1 MKIND
6 EYKTE
11 TYVGYGIHVI
21 NASGANRESL
31 KTVLF
36 KTDVYSKSSNFLITK
51 ANESVVVSNVTNR
64 SQNIF
69 TSDKFSTK
77 IKTEKA
83 VAFFSGEI
91 EAKYN
96 KNSTLSKS
104 TKSFN
109 AIKSMET
116 EQHAIIS
123 RYKAASDMK
132 EIIEQNVLAKIN
144 DIKVSPTELFDD
156 YGTHI
161 IVNAS
166 IGGSILISG
175 SYNSTNQI
183 GDKAFETLLEAACKY
198 ASANFNANLTSEK
211 EQIIDSTEIDVLS
224 YGGNPSI
231 MAGIHRLDEL
241 ERSFKSW
248 AESVLSKD
256 SQVLSKVYEYMPIWK
271 LANSKDRSTQIE
283 EVFCKLVEERYNKV
297 AKYFTL
303 PERKQVALRVLPFR
317 SKIERQKIA
326 GGIRIASSCYEQ
338 RGTLGV
344 DSGNLFCERYVKML
358 GWAINSENTFIMY
371 TNDDDNGT
379 VSFFSKS
386 EQKFLT
392 VHVNSVFDKRNLVR
406 SAIHQLYLISDNIG
420 DHEKFELEKCNNNL
434 YKIKSTYSK
443 KYIKCMDAPGAKKA
457 KGFIIFTANAD
468 FDDAREF
475 ELVDIPK
482 INRSV

>member
-11 TYVGYGIHVI
+11 TYVGYSIHVI

-51 ANESVVVSNVTNR
+51 ANESVVVSNITNR

-69 TSDKFSTK
+69 TTDKFSTK

-96 KNSTLSKS
+96 KNSNLFKS

-116 EQHAIIS
+116 EQHSIIS

-132 EIIEQNVLAKIN
+132 EIVEQNVLAKIN
-144 DIKVSPTELFDD
+144 DINVSPKELFDD

-175 SYNSTNQI
+175 VYNSTNQI

-198 ASANFNANLTSEK
+198 ASANFNANLTNEK
-211 EQIIDSTEIDVLS
+211 KQIIDSTEIDVLS

-231 MAGIHRLDEL
+231 MAGIHRVDEL

-256 SQVLSKVYEYMPIWK
+256 RQVLSKVYEYMPIWK
-271 LANSKDRSTQIE
+271 LADSKDRSTQIE

-303 PERKQVALRVLPFR
+303 PEGKKVALRVLPFR
-317 SKIERQKIA
+317 SQIERQKTA
-326 GGIRIASSCYEQ
+326 GGIRVAPPSCYER

-344 DSGNLFCERYVKML
+344 DSENLFYERHVKML
-358 GWAINSENTFIMY
+358 GWAINSNNTFIMY
-371 TNDDDNGT
+371 TNDDDEGT
-379 VSFFSKS
+379 VSFYSKS

-392 VHVNSVFDKRNLVR
+392 VHVNSVFDNINMGR
-406 SAIHQLYLISDNIG
+406 SDIHQLYLISDKIG
-420 DHEKFELEKCNNNL
+420 DHEKFMLEKCNNNL
-434 YKIKSTYSK
+434 YKIKSIYSK
-443 KYIKCMDAPGAKKA
+443 KYIKCMDATGTTKA
-457 KGFIIFTANAD
+457 KDFIIFTANAD
-468 FDDAREF
+468 YNDAREF
-475 ELVDIPK
+475 ELVDKP
-482 INRSV
+482 NQ